1 MRRQRLV
8 EETGRA
14 PVDAAGLVLIRAA
27 QKVEGQ
33 VPEKVEGQVE
43 SRQDYIVGGIID
55 HIYGWPIVSQKLFRP
70 RSNLDHGGKL
80 NTSIR
85 TLKTTVQSSLD

>member
-27 QKVEGQ
+27 QRTL
-33 VPEKVEGQVE
+33 PEKVEGQVE